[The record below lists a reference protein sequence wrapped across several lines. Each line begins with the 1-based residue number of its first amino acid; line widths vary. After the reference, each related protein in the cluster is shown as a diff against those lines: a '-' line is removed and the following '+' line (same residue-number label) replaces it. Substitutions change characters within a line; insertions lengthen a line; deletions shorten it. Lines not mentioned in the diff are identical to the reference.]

1 MCSSPTHDAVGAF
14 GGLLA
19 LSVLT
24 DATVHPAGLLVLVGC
39 TVVMGLAETRAS
51 LRCRREEAPLK
62 ARRTALRVAMRERG
76 MSSQEAQHEALREI
90 PRPRWEGPRK
100 AVRRRVRLIAFVGA
114 ALSAWPVAIAYAA
127 SRLPDQLEVGRI
139 DHRKIT
145 HWPLT
150 AGALLTGLWF
160 GLAEIGSQEGA
171 AAILVLFVAVGY
183 VGHLLADGITRAG
196 LPFLGPFWKR
206 DFHLL
211 PKRWRVRTGGK
222 ADAMVMLAASGGTV
236 WLAISMG
243 GWT

>member
-24 DATVHPAGLLVLVGC
+24 DQVVQPAGLLVLVAC
-39 TVVMGLAETRAS
+39 TVAMGLSETRAS

-76 MSSQEAQHEALREI
+76 LSSQEAQAEAYREI
-90 PRPRWEGPRK
+90 PRPRWDGPRK
-100 AVRRRVRLIAFVGA
+100 RVRRRIRLVALVGA

-127 SRLPDQLEVGRI
+127 SRLPDQLEVGGI
-139 DHRKIT
+139 DHRTIT

-160 GLAEIGSQEGA
+160 GLAQLSSGQAVAIG
-171 AAILVLFVAVGY
+171 VLFVAIGY
-183 VGHLLADGITRAG
+183 VGHLLADGITLAG
-196 LPFLGPFWKR
+196 LPFLGPFLKR
-206 DFHLL
+206 DLHLL
-211 PKRWRVRTGGK
+211 PKRLRLRTGGK
-222 ADAMVMLAASGGTV
+222 ADALVMLAASGGTV
-236 WLAISMG
+236 WLALTTG
-243 GWT
+243 GWA

>member
-19 LSVLT
+19 LSFLT
-24 DATVHPAGLLVLVGC
+24 DAAIHPAGLLVLVGC

-76 MSSQEAQHEALREI
+76 LSSQEAQIEAYREI

-100 AVRRRVRLIAFVGA
+100 RVRRRLRFVALVGA

-127 SRLPDQLEVGRI
+127 SRLPDQLEVGGI
-139 DHRKIT
+139 DHRTVT

-160 GLAEIGSQEGA
+160 GLAQLDHGQSA
-171 AAILVLFVAVGY
+171 VAIVVLFVAVGY
-183 VGHLLADGITRAG
+183 VGHLLADGITLAG
-196 LPFLGPFWKR
+196 LPFLGPFLKR

-211 PKRWRVRTGGK
+211 PRQLRLRTGGK

-236 WLAISMG
+236 WLAMTMG
-243 GWT
+243 GWA